1 MRFIMLMAIKLIVL
15 ACLFGVSTMSYAQS
29 ITQES
34 ELEEAFKTRI
44 AEHWETGTFSS
55 FQGKA
60 NVRINYASF
69 TDTKHQQCIVIVPGR
84 TEGYLKYKELSFD
97 LYNQGYDIHIID
109 HRGQGISE
117 RIADNPHKGF
127 VHQFD
132 DYSEDLNTFI
142 QTVTEQQC
150 QKTYLLAHSMGG
162 AITARYLQLFPHEIA
177 AVVLASP
184 MIAIN
189 SGGMPD
195 WLGKF
200 IIGSGST
207 INHWVSDQ
215 PWYFLGQ
222 GDYQPSPFE
231 GNGITQ
237 SDVRYNIIS
246 TLYDNNTDIQLG
258 GVTFPWLAQA
268 LKANEDIFRDIEK
281 ITPPLLVLQSG
292 ADPIV
297 DNGAQDEFCK
307 QLHQKQTQSCPD
319 GKPVVIKDA
328 LHELFFEQD
337 QYRQPAIERVLSW
350 FKAH

>member
-1 MRFIMLMAIKLIVL
+1 M
-15 ACLFGVSTMSYAQS
+15 TYAQQF
-29 ITQES
+29 TQES
-34 ELEEAFKTRI
+34 ELKEAHETRI
-44 AEHWETGTFSS
+44 AEHWNTGTFSS
-55 FQGKA
+55 FQGKD

-69 TDTKHQQCIVIVPGR
+69 TNAKHQQCIVVVPGR
-84 TEGYLKYKELSFD
+84 TEGYLKYKELSYD
-97 LYNQGYDIHIID
+97 LFSQGYDIHIID

-117 RIADNPHKGF
+117 RIAENAHKGF
-127 VHQFD
+127 VNQFD

-150 QKTYLLAHSMGG
+150 QKTFILAHSMGG
-162 AITARYLQLFPHEIA
+162 AITTRYLQLYSHEIA

-189 SGGMPD
+189 GGGIPR
-195 WLGKF
+195 WLGKL
-200 IIGSGST
+200 IIGTGST

-231 GNGITQ
+231 GNGITK
-237 SDVRYNIIS
+237 SDVRYEIIS
-246 TLYDNNTDIQLG
+246 ALYDNHADIQLG

-268 LKANEDIFRDIEK
+268 LKANEDIFKDIEK
-281 ITPPLLVLQSG
+281 VTPPLLVLQSG

-307 QLHQKQTQSCPD
+307 QLHQTHMHSCPG
-319 GKPVVIKDA
+319 GKPVVIQNA

-337 QYRQPAIERVLSW
+337 KYRQPAIEQVLNW
-350 FKAH
+350 FNQH